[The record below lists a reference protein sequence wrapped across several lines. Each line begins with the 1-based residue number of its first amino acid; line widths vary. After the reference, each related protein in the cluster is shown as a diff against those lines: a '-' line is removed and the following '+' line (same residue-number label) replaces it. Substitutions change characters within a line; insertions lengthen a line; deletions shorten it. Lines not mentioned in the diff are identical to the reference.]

1 MFQNT
6 IRTPTNIQA
15 HLYTQSLHHT
25 RVIPT
30 RPLHH
35 PLLPILLR
43 ITLRIT
49 KVAMPITAHTTKPQ
63 TTTPTTMALTP
74 DTVVIMDTGIT
85 LFLSTKT
92 KLS

>member
-25 RVIPT
+25 KVIPT

-35 PLLPILLR
+35 PLLPIP
-43 ITLRIT
+43 LRIT

-74 DTVVIMDTGIT
+74 DTVVIMATGIT
-85 LFLSTKT
+85 LFPSTKT